1 MRSVSVISCVEFRE
15 AVDRDAESVQRVA
28 RKSWHAAHDHII
40 GEAAV
45 EELLDRWYGHDELEE
60 RIDREDAPM
69 FLAIADGE
77 IVGFVQGGPS
87 DDGPAD
93 AVVGSIYVR
102 PGYWDEGVGTEL
114 LNRLFDTLRADS
126 RDSVW
131 LSVMADNDVGRSFYD
146 KHGFEVH
153 EERTVEL
160 AGRDVDDMVLVRD
173 L

>member
-1 MRSVSVISCVEFRE
+1 MEFRE
-15 AVDRDAESVQRVA
+15 AVDGDAESVQRVA

-40 GEAAV
+40 GEDGV
-45 EELLDRWYGHDELEE
+45 EQLLDRWYGDDEIRE

-69 FLAIADGE
+69 FLAVADGE
-77 IVGFVQGGPS
+77 IVGFVQGGTS

-93 AVVGSIYVR
+93 AVVGSIYVS
-102 PGYWDEGVGTEL
+102 PEYWGKGAGTGL
-114 LNRLFDTLRADS
+114 LEQLFDALRADG

-131 LSVMADNDVGRSFYD
+131 LSVMADNEVGRSFYD
-146 KHGFEVH
+146 KHDFQIH

-160 AGRDVDDMVLVRD
+160 AGREVDDVVLIRD